1 MAGGSGE
8 AAMSPPSSGGSGSGG
23 GKRGRDPEEDVYV
36 DNLHSH
42 KRYLSEIMASSLNGL
57 SVGDSLPDNIME
69 SPARSETASCFRDEI
84 LSQYSPMSE
93 DSDDYRCYDT
103 QLNPSGNHHDAMISP
118 STSPMSSPHRHQRPQ
133 SPLLPSNPYPLP
145 SCSLSSV
152 VCSHA
157 RRGSD
162 NEGRFPSSPNDM
174 CHGADLRRTA
184 LLRSVQ
190 MRVQGPHSYD
200 LSFGMRQGQEHV
212 HEHEDEHEHEHLED
226 LERTERS
233 SSCNKSIVDEITY
246 QRPDH
251 DFGRPEH
258 EIDYINCTSDDCP
271 SDLKFKQEDRSHSK
285 FDTRMD
291 KNT

>member
-8 AAMSPPSSGGSGSGG
+8 ASMSPPFSGGG
-23 GKRGRDPEEDVYV
+23 GKRGRDPDEDVYV

-69 SPARSETASCFRDEI
+69 SPARSETASCVRDEI

-103 QLNPSGNHHDAMISP
+103 QLNSNVSQADPMVSP
-118 STSPMSSPHRHQRPQ
+118 STSPMSSPHRQQKPQ
-133 SPLLPSNPYPLP
+133 SALLPSNPFPLP

-190 MRVQGPHSYD
+190 MRVQGPHAYD
-200 LSFGMRQGQEHV
+200 LTYGSRHEQEHAHD
-212 HEHEDEHEHEHLED
+212 HEEHLEG
-226 LERTERS
+226 LERAEGQSPCR
-233 SSCNKSIVDEITY
+233 KSMDDEDSY
-246 QRPDH
+246 QRPDR

-258 EIDYINCTSDDCP
+258 DEIDYIDHCTLDYCP
-271 SDLKFKQEDRSHSK
+271 SDPKFKQDDKNQCK
-285 FDTRMD
+285 FDTSMD
-291 KNT
+291 KNR

>member
-1 MAGGSGE
+1 
-8 AAMSPPSSGGSGSGG
+8 
-23 GKRGRDPEEDVYV
+23 VYV

-57 SVGDSLPDNIME
+57 SVGDSLSDNIMV

-103 QLNPSGNHHDAMISP
+103 QINPGVSQPDVMISP
-118 STSPMSSPHRHQRPQ
+118 STSPMSSPHRHQKPQ
-133 SPLLPSNPYPLP
+133 CPLLPSNVYPLP

-190 MRVQGPHSYD
+190 MRVQGPHAYD
-200 LSFGMRQGQEHV
+200 LPFGIRQEQEHV
-212 HEHEDEHEHEHLED
+212 HDHEDGHEHEHLEG
-226 LERTERS
+226 LEGAERS
-233 SSCNKSIVDEITY
+233 PSCSKSIDDEVGY
-246 QRPDH
+246 RRLDH

-258 EIDYINCTSDDCP
+258 EIDYISNCTSVDCQNDP
-271 SDLKFKQEDRSHSK
+271 KFKQDEPL
-285 FDTRMD
+285 
-291 KNT
+291 

>member
-8 AAMSPPSSGGSGSGG
+8 AAMSPPSSSAS

-69 SPARSETASCFRDEI
+69 SPARSETASCYRDEI

-103 QLNPSGNHHDAMISP
+103 QLNPSGNHPDAMISP

-133 SPLLPSNPYPLP
+133 SSLLPSNPYPLP

-174 CHGADLRRTA
+174 CHVADLRRTA

-200 LSFGMRQGQEHV
+200 LSFGIRQGQDHA
-212 HEHEDEHEHEHLED
+212 HEHEGEHDHEHEHLED
-226 LERTERS
+226 LEGTEG
-233 SSCNKSIVDEITY
+233 SSCNKSIVNEVTY
-246 QRPDH
+246 NQRRDH
-251 DFGRPEH
+251 DFGRSEH
-258 EIDYINCTSDDCP
+258 EIDYINNSTSDDCV
-271 SDLKFKQEDRSHSK
+271 SDLKFKQEDKSHSK
-285 FDTRMD
+285 FDIPMH
-291 KNT
+291 KNS

>member
-69 SPARSETASCFRDEI
+69 SPARSETASSFRDEI

-103 QLNPSGNHHDAMISP
+103 QLNPSGSQPDAMISP
-118 STSPMSSPHRHQRPQ
+118 STSPMSSPLRHQKPQ
-133 SPLLPSNPYPLP
+133 YPLIPSSPYPLP

-190 MRVQGPHSYD
+190 MRVQGPHAYD
-200 LSFGMRQGQEHV
+200 LPFGIRQEHV
-212 HEHEDEHEHEHLED
+212 QEHEDEHEHERLEG
-226 LERTERS
+226 LEGAERS
-233 SSCNKSIVDEITY
+233 SSCSKSINEVGY
-246 QRPDH
+246 RRPDH
-251 DFGRPEH
+251 DFGRSEH
-258 EIDYINCTSDDCP
+258 EIDYMNNCTSDDCP
-271 SDLKFKQEDRSHSK
+271 SDPKFKQEDKSHCK
-285 FDTRMD
+285 FDTSMD
-291 KNT
+291 KNR

>member
-8 AAMSPPSSGGSGSGG
+8 AALSPPPSSGG
-23 GKRGRDPEEDVYV
+23 GKRARDPEEDVYV

-84 LSQYSPMSE
+84 LSQFSPMSE
-93 DSDDYRCYDT
+93 DSDDYRCYDP
-103 QLNPSGNHHDAMISP
+103 QLNPSGSQSDAMISP
-118 STSPMSSPHRHQRPQ
+118 STSPMSSPHRHQKPQ
-133 SPLLPSNPYPLP
+133 SALLPSNSYPLP

-190 MRVQGPHSYD
+190 MRVQGPHGYD
-200 LSFGMRQGQEHV
+200 LSFGIRQEQEHA
-212 HEHEDEHEHEHLED
+212 HEHEDEHEHEHLD
-226 LERTERS
+226 GLEGTERS
-233 SSCNKSIVDEITY
+233 SSCSKSIDDEVGY
-246 QRPDH
+246 RRPEH
-251 DFGRPEH
+251 DFGRPDH
-258 EIDYINCTSDDCP
+258 VIDYINNCAADDCP
-271 SDLKFKQEDRSHSK
+271 SNPTFKQEDSHCK
-285 FDTRMD
+285 FDASMD
-291 KNT
+291 KNR

>member
-8 AAMSPPSSGGSGSGG
+8 AAMSPPSSSSGGGS

-69 SPARSETASCFRDEI
+69 SPARSEGAAGFRDEI

-103 QLNPSGNHHDAMISP
+103 QLNPNMNQGDAMVSP
-118 STSPMSSPHRHQRPQ
+118 STSPMSSPHRHQKPQ
-133 SPLLPSNPYPLP
+133 ASLLPSNPYPLP

-190 MRVQGPHSYD
+190 MRVQGPHAYD
-200 LSFGMRQGQEHV
+200 MSFGSRQEQDHT
-212 HEHEDEHEHEHLED
+212 HEHEDEHEHEHVQALEGAG
-226 LERTERS
+226 RS
-233 SSCNKSIVDEITY
+233 SSCRKSTNDEIIY

-251 DFGRPEH
+251 DFGQPEH
-258 EIDYINCTSDDCP
+258 EIRYIDDCTSDEYSGVQNFKHENKDC
-271 SDLKFKQEDRSHSK
+271 SK
-285 FDTRMD
+285 FDTNMD
-291 KNT
+291 KNR

>member
-1 MAGGSGE
+1 MTGGSGE
-8 AAMSPPSSGGSGSGG
+8 AAMSPPSSGSSGG
-23 GKRGRDPEEDVYV
+23 GKRSRDPEEDVYV

-69 SPARSETASCFRDEI
+69 SPVRADNSIRDEI

-103 QLNPSGNHHDAMISP
+103 QLNPNMSQADPMVSP
-118 STSPMSSPHRHQRPQ
+118 STSPMSSPHRHPKPQ

-190 MRVQGPHSYD
+190 MRVQGPHAYD
-200 LSFGMRQGQEHV
+200 FSFRQEHEHA
-212 HEHEDEHEHEHLED
+212 HEHEDEHQHEHDHLEG
-226 LERTERS
+226 LEETERQP
-233 SSCNKSIVDEITY
+233 SCRKSIDDEVGFR
-246 QRPDH
+246 RPDH
-251 DFGRPEH
+251 DFGQPEH
-258 EIDYINCTSDDCP
+258 EIDYIGNCSSGGCP
-271 SDLKFKQEDRSHSK
+271 SDPKFKPANKNHCK
-285 FDTRMD
+285 YDTSMD
-291 KNT
+291 KSR